1 MSRTNLDR
9 VIFFSKEDSAYVH
22 YFKKVESLLDNVNFN
37 QDFEINDILEFYN
50 IKKYFDNEIYIP
62 TWDDSTKD
70 HFKKAV
76 NQLWLITRKY
86 FLTISNQTIINELK
100 SIEYGYKK
108 DFWELISNLHIY
120 KQIDQETFSSVL
132 KNEPFHVD
140 YILKHKI
147 LVTHFSAELK
157 SFLINYEKSAELLLS
172 NFEQDHKHDF
182 PNLHFPKSL
191 SLSDREEIISK
202 YIDRDDANL
211 NFISL
216 IVYSNSNEL
225 KISTRTKLKAKK
237 REETL
242 GDSLLQNG
250 TSWKVGV
257 HITLSEDQTE
267 PVKYSSK
274 DGILEVSYSKKFL
287 DQHNT
292 HSQLFSLFERLFR
305 YTDNEG
311 LITLVSKESELDVM
325 ETIFM
330 KSKNEYSMG
339 EKFYRKDILSIMQIA
354 LLDYHLT
361 RNKDSIENVI
371 ESFIAKFL
379 NVRFPIK
386 DLRFKFAK
394 SDTGFLEKIRI
405 IAPEFDFLL
414 KQYQLYVQDGKIDFE
429 LLEFS
434 SEPLR
439 LSEINSLVSVKY
451 VYANSPEIG
460 ILKSNFFSDQSMLYY
475 VEPFKEKYNNL
486 YDLLTNENVRFE
498 DFKDYQKDGI
508 KYFVDKKYLYID
520 SDDFVKINNEILL
533 FIVSQLNKN
542 GVLSYWHYPLV
553 VRNSIDEMLNSSLLI
568 SESKLLSKQEI
579 MYFNY
584 HLNKRE
590 FTNGLDLRN
599 KYLHGTNTSS
609 EEKHKTEYYILLKL
623 IVLILF
629 KMKDDL
635 LICEYANNNT
645 QNINY

>member
-1 MSRTNLDR
+1 
-9 VIFFSKEDSAYVH
+9 
-22 YFKKVESLLDNVNFN
+22 
-37 QDFEINDILEFYN
+37 
-50 IKKYFDNEIYIP
+50 
-62 TWDDSTKD
+62 
-70 HFKKAV
+70 
-76 NQLWLITRKY
+76 
-86 FLTISNQTIINELK
+86 
-100 SIEYGYKK
+100 
-108 DFWELISNLHIY
+108 
-120 KQIDQETFSSVL
+120 
-132 KNEPFHVD
+132 
-140 YILKHKI
+140 
-147 LVTHFSAELK
+147 
-157 SFLINYEKSAELLLS
+157 
-172 NFEQDHKHDF
+172 
-182 PNLHFPKSL
+182 
-191 SLSDREEIISK
+191 
-202 YIDRDDANL
+202 
-211 NFISL
+211 
-216 IVYSNSNEL
+216 
-225 KISTRTKLKAKK
+225 
-237 REETL
+237 
-242 GDSLLQNG
+242 
-250 TSWKVGV
+250 
-257 HITLSEDQTE
+257 
-267 PVKYSSK
+267 
-274 DGILEVSYSKKFL
+274 
-287 DQHNT
+287 
-292 HSQLFSLFERLFR
+292 
-305 YTDNEG
+305 TDNEG